1 MTRLLLPIA
10 VLAFWAGCKQD
21 KIEVK
26 QGATA
31 DYNHRALLA
40 AVDTF
45 VSAGRTPEAYGD
57 LARTV
62 ATLRPG
68 MDKAVA
74 KEAELKM
81 VVLALAPLKAYE
93 AKPIRQQ
100 IDALALTVWP
110 TLLAQPIE
118 EDKLLV
124 VRDPHAADIPP
135 KPGESP
141 DQYLERLCGGPLAAD
156 CKHVVPE
163 WQGEV
168 VRALALRNGTER
180 ARNAVTECQPC
191 TGEGADPGWHEA
203 VLSWEELDRGAAESI
218 VATEHN
224 SDPDNWPIAGNASE
238 DDPDLPEAELSP
250 RGDVIVGG
258 HAYGPNQLRI
268 DVLRELRGDSSVIAL
283 HLHPDTTLAQAKGVL
298 LDAKKAGIARVAV
311 IAREPVYPYRR
322 RAYWIATGFGLR
334 ANLRPTDSLQLLLHA
349 IDEVAGP
356 GTVAR
361 VD

>member
-1 MTRLLLPIA
+1 MRRSLLAIA
-10 VLAFWAGCKQD
+10 VLAMWAGCSQD
-21 KIEVK
+21 KIAVQK
-26 QGATA
+26 GATA

-40 AVDTF
+40 AVDKF
-45 VSAGRTPEAYGD
+45 VAGGRTPKAYAE
-57 LARTV
+57 LAQTV

-81 VVLALAPLKAYE
+81 VVLALGPLKASE
-93 AKPIRQQ
+93 AKPVREQV
-100 IDALALTVWP
+100 DTLALTVWP
-110 TLLAQPIE
+110 TLLADPIE

-124 VRDPHAADIPP
+124 VRDPHAPEIPP
-135 KPGESP
+135 KPGETP
-141 DQYLERLCGGPLAAD
+141 DQYLQRLCGGPLAAD

-168 VRALALRNGTER
+168 VRALAFRHGTER

-191 TGEGADPGWHEA
+191 TGDGADPGWHEA
-203 VLSWEELDRGAAESI
+203 VLAWEELDRGAAESI
-218 VATEHN
+218 VDIEHYA
-224 SDPDNWPIAGNASE
+224 DPDNWPIAGNASE
-238 DDPDLPEAELSP
+238 DDPNLPEAELSP

-268 DVLRELRGDSSVIAL
+268 DVLRELRGNGDVIAL

-298 LDAKKAGIARVAV
+298 LDAKKAGVARVAV
-311 IAREPVYPYRR
+311 IAREPVYPYLR

-334 ANLRPTDSLQLLLHA
+334 ANLRPSDSLQLLLHA